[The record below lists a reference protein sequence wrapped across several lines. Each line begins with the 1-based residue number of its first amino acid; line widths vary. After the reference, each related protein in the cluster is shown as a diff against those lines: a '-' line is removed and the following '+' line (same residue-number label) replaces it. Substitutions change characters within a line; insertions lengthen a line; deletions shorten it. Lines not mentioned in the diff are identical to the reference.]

1 MKKLFYA
8 PILLLFVLTSQAQKL
23 NVVKLDSLFS
33 ILEAKDKYMGSIAI
47 AQNGK
52 IIYAKSIGKGDIE
65 TNKKST
71 ENSKYR
77 IGSISKMFTSTLIF
91 KAIEEKKLTLNQT
104 VESFFPNLENAKVI
118 TIGNLLNHKSGIH
131 NFTSDEEYLKYNT
144 QPKSEV
150 EMMAIIEKGKSDFA
164 PNAKNEYSNSNYVLL
179 SYILEKIY
187 KKPYKSILEKNIIKP
202 LGLKNTFFG
211 DKINLKNNEAYSYD
225 FEDRWV
231 KQTETDMSIPMGA
244 GAVVSNPTDLT
255 IFIKSLFDGKIIN
268 QKSLDLMNTFEGKFG
283 FGIFK
288 VPFYDKIGYGHT
300 GGIDGFTSMLSYV
313 PEEKLAIALTS
324 NGNIYSNNNIAIAAL
339 SNFFNKP
346 FTIPDFKELVLKTE
360 DLDQYLGEYSSDSFP
375 LKIMI
380 TKENATLIA
389 QATGQSSFPLT
400 ATEKDKFEFEA
411 AKIMLA
417 FKPSENQMTLN
428 QGGRTFVLTR
438 K

>member
-23 NVVKLDSLFS
+23 NVAKLDSLFF
-33 ILEAKDKYMGSIAI
+33 ILESKDKYMGSIAI
-47 AQNGK
+47 AENGK
-52 IIYAKSIGKGDIE
+52 IIYAKSIGKDDIE

-91 KAIEEKKLTLNQT
+91 KAIEEKKLKLNQT
-104 VESFFPNLENAKVI
+104 IERFFPNLENAKTI

-144 QPKSEV
+144 QPKSES
-150 EMMAIIEKGKSDFA
+150 EMMAIIEKAKSDFA

-225 FEDRWV
+225 FEDKWV

-244 GAVVSNPTDLT
+244 GAIVANPTDLT
-255 IFIKSLFDGKIIN
+255 IFIKSLFKGKIIN
-268 QKSLDLMNTFEGKFG
+268 QKSLELMNTFEDKFG

-288 VPFYDKIGYGHT
+288 VPFYDKTGFGHT
-300 GGIDGFTSMLSYV
+300 GGIDGFTSMLSYI

-380 TKENATLIA
+380 TKENITLIA

>member
-104 VESFFPNLENAKVI
+104 VESFFPNLENAKTI

-313 PEEKLAIALTS
+313 TEEKLAIALTS

>member
-1 MKKLFYA
+1 MKKLLYA

-52 IIYAKSIGKGDIE
+52 IIYAKSIGKDDIE

-104 VESFFPNLENAKVI
+104 VESFFPNLENAKTI

-131 NFTSDEEYLKYNT
+131 NFTNDEEYLKYNT
-144 QPKSEV
+144 QPKSEI

-187 KKPYKSILEKNIIKP
+187 KKPYKSILEKNIVKP

-225 FEDRWV
+225 FEDKWV
-231 KQTETDMSIPMGA
+231 KQTETDMSLPMGA

-300 GGIDGFTSMLSYV
+300 GGIDGFSSLLSYFL
-313 PEEKLAIALTS
+313 EEKLAITMTS

-380 TKENATLIA
+380 TKENTTLIA

>member
-1 MKKLFYA
+1 MKKIFYA
-8 PILLLFVLTSQAQKL
+8 PIMLLFVLTSHAQKL
-23 NVVKLDSLFS
+23 NVAKLDSLFF
-33 ILEAKDKYMGSIAI
+33 ILESKDKYMGSIAI
-47 AQNGK
+47 AENGK
-52 IIYAKSIGKGDIE
+52 IIYAKSIGKDDIE

-104 VESFFPNLENAKVI
+104 IERFFPNLENAKTI

-144 QPKSEV
+144 QPKSES
-150 EMMAIIEKGKSDFA
+150 EMTAIIEKAKSDFA

-225 FEDRWV
+225 FEDKWV

-244 GAVVSNPTDLT
+244 GAIVANPTDLT
-255 IFIKSLFDGKIIN
+255 IFIKSLFEGKIIN
-268 QKSLDLMNTFEGKFG
+268 QKSLELMNTFDDRFG

-288 VPFYDKIGYGHT
+288 VPFYDKTGFGHT
-300 GGIDGFTSMLSYV
+300 GGIDGFTSMLSYI

-360 DLDQYLGEYSSDSFP
+360 DLDQYVGEYSSDSFP

-380 TKENATLIA
+380 TKENTTLIA

>member
-211 DKINLKNNEAYSYD
+211 DKINLKNNEVYSYD

-268 QKSLDLMNTFEGKFG
+268 QKSLDLMNTFDDRFG

>member
-1 MKKLFYA
+1 MKKIFYA
-8 PILLLFVLTSQAQKL
+8 PIMLLFVLTSHAQKL
-23 NVVKLDSLFS
+23 NVAKLDSLFF
-33 ILEAKDKYMGSIAI
+33 ILESKDKYMGSIAI
-47 AQNGK
+47 AENGK
-52 IIYAKSIGKGDIE
+52 IIYAKSIGKDDIE

-104 VESFFPNLENAKVI
+104 IERFFPNLENAKTI

-144 QPKSEV
+144 QPKSES
-150 EMMAIIEKGKSDFA
+150 EMTAIIEKAKSDFA

-244 GAVVSNPTDLT
+244 GAIVANPTDLT
-255 IFIKSLFDGKIIN
+255 IFIKSLFEGKIIN
-268 QKSLDLMNTFEGKFG
+268 QKSLELMNTFDDRFG

-288 VPFYDKIGYGHT
+288 VPFYDKTGFGHT
-300 GGIDGFTSMLSYV
+300 GGIDGFTSMLSYI

-360 DLDQYLGEYSSDSFP
+360 DLDQYVGEYSSDSFP

-380 TKENATLIA
+380 TKENTTLIA

>member
-1 MKKLFYA
+1 MKKFFSLFFL
-8 PILLLFVLTSQAQKL
+8 ISFSVTLQAQKL
-23 NVVKLDSLFS
+23 NVAKLDSLFF
-33 ILEAKDKYMGSIAI
+33 ILESKDKYMGSIAI
-47 AQNGK
+47 AENGK
-52 IIYAKSIGKGDIE
+52 IIYAKSIGKDEIT

-104 VESFFPNLENAKVI
+104 IDRFFPNLENAKTI

-144 QPKSEV
+144 QPKSEI
-150 EMMAIIEKGKSDFA
+150 EMMAVIEKGKSDFA

-187 KKPYKSILEKNIIKP
+187 KKPYKSILEKNIVKP

-225 FEDRWV
+225 FEDKWV
-231 KQTETDMSIPMGA
+231 KQTETDMSLPMGA

-300 GGIDGFTSMLSYV
+300 GGIDGFSSLLSYF
-313 PEEKLAIALTS
+313 PEEKLAITMTS

-380 TKENATLIA
+380 TKENTTLIA

>member
-1 MKKLFYA
+1 MKKIFYA
-8 PILLLFVLTSQAQKL
+8 PIMLLFVLTSHAQKL
-23 NVVKLDSLFS
+23 NVAKLDSLFF
-33 ILEAKDKYMGSIAI
+33 ILESKDKYMGSIAI
-47 AQNGK
+47 AENGK
-52 IIYAKSIGKGDIE
+52 IIYAKSIGKDDIE

-104 VESFFPNLENAKVI
+104 IERFFPNLENAKTI

-144 QPKSEV
+144 QPKSES
-150 EMMAIIEKGKSDFA
+150 EMTAIIEKAKSDFA

-225 FEDRWV
+225 FEDKWV

-244 GAVVSNPTDLT
+244 GAIVANPTDLT
-255 IFIKSLFDGKIIN
+255 IFIKSLFEGKIIN
-268 QKSLDLMNTFEGKFG
+268 QKSLELMNTFDDRFG

-288 VPFYDKIGYGHT
+288 VPFYDKTGFGHT
-300 GGIDGFTSMLSYV
+300 GGIDGFSSMLSYI

-360 DLDQYLGEYSSDSFP
+360 DLDQYVGEYSSDSFP

-380 TKENATLIA
+380 TKENTTLIA